1 VADRGQGGHEELDL
15 PQEMARLAQWCA
27 DATEASKSG
36 DGVRCGFVYVDR
48 EGFEAHRP
56 KDFAGLLAA
65 FRAYRT

>member
-1 VADRGQGGHEELDL
+1 
-15 PQEMARLAQWCA
+15 MARLAQWYA
-27 DATEASKSG
+27 DAAEASKSG